1 MSLASL
7 KDSDKASFD
16 GRIHSCPLRGHST
29 SFQLVDEFG
38 NGQPYAG
45 LAYQII
51 DHEDIIYADTLDA
64 TGTGKVENHY
74 CGPVELRLNQTYQGE
89 EKPYERLQNRDNYP
103 LPITELQVRAEKTR
117 FFNKSGLRTQSNPAQ
132 GKADAGAFHQVEV
145 RELVE
150 HGAHLPPLAARHF
163 PPDFHVLKLFR
174 PLPVK
179 GTAGYKP
186 ELAKRSGIPLM
197 ANKHHVL
204 EVRPLRA
211 LRPMLSTSNKFC
223 ALNLYQLALM
233 ATLSYTPF
241 GQNPDEQPVMGNTV
255 TFPDQPSSGNWF
267 GDALARANEIW
278 QVDAGQKPN
287 KPYYPLYEDVPY
299 SKRLEVVPF
308 DPQLYPQVNNPE
320 LGDSQENPAKLHF
333 FDDTKSADDSTNT
346 QAFITH
352 NDELVLIAVRG
363 TAEGNDLLRDIDA
376 EQIPINAEDGTGQA
390 HRGFYEAARAVREFA
405 ITYLDKF
412 HSGQKIIITGHSLGG
427 AIALLLAEMI
437 RRREGFTYDPLLYT
451 YGAPRAAD
459 QTFVEGASALTH
471 HRMVNHNDPIPSVPG
486 TDMDTKPKVYGTGLA
501 VSFFNAPLGISIFF
515 AGVANLR
522 GAPYAHHGTLHHFM
536 PVRFENG
543 HQSQILWEPGC
554 ESITNKACN
563 EIIQQKNGLP
573 THRAFEPALYVLN
586 HLMVGG
592 YVPNSWATLRRW
604 QESLELGREL
614 VTTREFDWIDSAL
627 QSMKRQ
633 LERVSREARPDA
645 YLHAHEKEYAA
656 LRAEIGKMQITHDRL
671 VALHGKKASESEVY
685 GQAATHPEFLTENLP
700 RWKAHP
706 ENTVKEQLAMAPPPV
721 FRDDEV
727 IAAILEGREPGAAV
741 PFDID
746 SYS

>member
-1 MSLASL
+1 MILALPERDRPSM
-7 KDSDKASFD
+7 D
-16 GRIHSCPLRGHST
+16 GTIHACPLREHST

-38 NGQPYAG
+38 DGQPYAG
-45 LAYQII
+45 LTYQII
-51 DHEDIIYADTLDA
+51 DYEDIIYTGKLDA
-64 TGTGKVENHY
+64 TGTGSVKNHY
-74 CGPVELRLNQTYQGE
+74 CGPVELRLNEAYQGNE
-89 EKPYERLQNRDNYP
+89 NVYTFLRERPHYP

-117 FFNKSGLRTQSNPAQ
+117 FIHKACLRTQGNPAQ
-132 GKADAGAFHQVEV
+132 DLAGAGAYSQVEV

-150 HGAHLPPLAARHF
+150 HGAHLPPLTARHF
-163 PPDFHVLKLFR
+163 PPNFHVFKLFR

-179 GTAGYKP
+179 GSAGYKP
-186 ELAKRSGIPLM
+186 ELAKRFGVPLM
-197 ANKHHVL
+197 PNRHHVL

-211 LRPMLSTSNKFC
+211 LRPMLSTGNEFC

-241 GQNPDEQPVMGNTV
+241 GQVPDSQPVMTRTV
-255 TFPDQPSSGNWF
+255 TFPTQPSSGNWF
-267 GDALARANEIW
+267 GEALAKADEIW
-278 QVDAGQKPN
+278 KVDAGQQPE

-299 SKRLEVVPF
+299 SKRLEIVPF
-308 DPQLYPQVNNPE
+308 DPELYPLVNDPL
-320 LGDSQENPAKLHF
+320 LGDAQENPANIHF
-333 FDDTKSADDSTNT
+333 FDDTDKNQGTNS

-352 NDELVLIAVRG
+352 HDELVLIAVRG
-363 TAEGNDLLRDIDA
+363 TSEQPWDLLTDIDA
-376 EQIPINAEDGTGQA
+376 KQVPFEEGVGQA
-390 HRGFYEAARAVREFA
+390 HQGFYGAAKVVYDFA
-405 ITYLDKF
+405 TTYLDKF
-412 HSGQKIIITGHSLGG
+412 YSGQKIIITGHSLGG

-486 TDMDTKPKVYGTGLA
+486 TGMDTKPKVYGTGLA
-501 VSFFNAPLGISIFF
+501 VSFVNAPLGISIFF

-614 VTTREFDWIDSAL
+614 VTTREFDWVDSAL